1 MLGLP
6 MLKVGGVQAEEELRE
21 SGEESRMKGAGDIL
35 SSMAQCFPECTS
47 FIPREDLH
55 VITPHSYFSVA
66 VIKKKKNPTMTK
78 AKLIIESI
86 HLELMVLEN
95 RGHDHHGGD
104 MAAGRQSMY
113 VSTAVAKSL
122 HLETQPQDRES

>member
-1 MLGLP
+1 
-6 MLKVGGVQAEEELRE
+6 
-21 SGEESRMKGAGDIL
+21 
-35 SSMAQCFPECTS
+35 
-47 FIPREDLH
+47 
-55 VITPHSYFSVA
+55 
-66 VIKKKKNPTMTK
+66 MTK

-122 HLETQPQDRES
+122 HLIHQHEAEQELIGNDISF